1 MHPLVLEIVDDG
13 TDVEVHRNEPRAG
26 NRNMRIKDGIECVDD
41 FVDRQMTEA
50 RIRRIRNGISSSQRM
65 QRTQGHHTRRK

>member
-1 MHPLVLEIVDDG
+1 MHLPMLEIVDDG
-13 TDVEVHRNEPRAG
+13 TVVEVHRDEPRAG
-26 NRNMRIKDGIECVDD
+26 NRDMRVKDGIECLDD

-65 QRTQGHHTRRK
+65 QHTQGHHTRRK